1 MKLAPAVAV
10 AAPVIGAAGAGAIAG
25 AGELAGTLGAPTV
38 ARTSVGTG
46 VLDAAGNEIM
56 KDVTTY
62 GPNLLRQH
70 GSKALMPMLRYALRG
85 AGLGAGYKILDRQ
98 ESMNASPKAK
108 DSTAGNAPVTQSAP
122 SAPADNLPAIKNF
135 LATAAQVPA
144 SSPVWNTVSRYL
156 ENPSMLNV
164 LANGGDEALSE
175 ELSGRHLMAPAALLA
190 GVVTLHNPLLLAQ
203 AVNFLKSSAV
213 VPHCRSSS
221 AQHDAGRLRHVCLSQ
236 QDGYIAEQNFRHVCQ
251 HVEILQQYGRTLR
264 KKQRHAVH
272 GCNHCRG
279 RHSGRNILRSE

>member
-85 AGLGAGYKILDRQ
+85 AGLGAGYKILDWIG
-98 ESMNASPKAK
+98 K
-108 DSTAGNAPVTQSAP
+108 
-122 SAPADNLPAIKNF
+122 NL
-135 LATAAQVPA
+135 
-144 SSPVWNTVSRYL
+144 
-156 ENPSMLNV
+156 
-164 LANGGDEALSE
+164 
-175 ELSGRHLMAPAALLA
+175 
-190 GVVTLHNPLLLAQ
+190 
-203 AVNFLKSSAV
+203 
-213 VPHCRSSS
+213 
-221 AQHDAGRLRHVCLSQ
+221 
-236 QDGYIAEQNFRHVCQ
+236 
-251 HVEILQQYGRTLR
+251 
-264 KKQRHAVH
+264 
-272 GCNHCRG
+272 
-279 RHSGRNILRSE
+279 